1 MKWEEVRKI
10 YPNQYVLLNILES
23 HVDGDK
29 KYVDEVALIQPIPD
43 AKEATNKLL
52 HAKPGTLVC
61 HTKSEKIVIE
71 FRRRAAFRGI
81 LT

>member
-43 AKEATNKLL
+43 AKEATNNGYLL
-52 HAKPGTLVC
+52 KEHVSLYQ
-61 HTKSEKIVIE
+61 
-71 FRRRAAFRGI
+71 
-81 LT
+81 